1 MVLFAAVKG
10 QEELRAWIHTQC
22 IFLYSHRDAHMINVS
37 SHRNTPR
44 TRTYAVQIIR
54 VHGCR
59 NIPTAC
65 RIHGLMAGQLT
76 EYTVVATN
84 SLPAEYTDLWSVHQP
99 YMQWLPHTLC
109 LPNNEHGPVACTYQ
123 YPLMMDK
130 PRTPTCCRCNMGA
143 NIYM

>member
-1 MVLFAAVKG
+1 MPYKSSEYTDVATYPQPAEYTDLWLANSPSTQWWPPFNSPPAEYTDLWLANHPST
-10 QEELRAWIHTQC
+10 QMLQHTPC
-22 IFLYSHRDAHMINVS
+22 L
-37 SHRNTPR
+37 P
-44 TRTYAVQIIR
+44 
-54 VHGCR
+54 
-59 NIPTAC
+59 
-65 RIHGLMAGQLT
+65 HGLMAGQLT